1 MAVLTWQQR
10 QQCLGPL
17 LDMMGGRMEKGL
29 ARAVID
35 ASDDWAEAN
44 AAGFN
49 LAIPQPAR
57 SIMSADE
64 KAALLQIVIER
75 RKRR

>member
-17 LDMMGGRMEKGL
+17 LDMMGGRLEKEL

-44 AAGFN
+44 ASGFN

-64 KAALLQIVIER
+64 KAALLQIVVER